1 MTTSCHFCGEPVDP
15 LARDTFRRVVG
26 WEKKALAESRK
37 GGSDIVLRETVDEF
51 AHGLCILRAKQ
62 GVAVGQASLL

>member
-1 MTTSCHFCGEPVDP
+1 MTFACHFCGEPVDP

-37 GGSDIVLRETVDEF
+37 GGSDIVLREPGAGF
-51 AHGLCILRAKQ
+51 AHSRCITLVQQ
-62 GVAVGQASLL
+62 GVAIGQGSLL